1 MIAYIEIIARWVR
14 DCLEPIM
21 YIPFQFHC
29 GLLQRLHKFIES

>member
-21 YIPFQFHC
+21 YIPVPVS
-29 GLLQRLHKFIES
+29 LWTAPKTA